1 MHGLTVHNKI
11 NNRIHKIDEKWVY
24 FYSQFKKI
32 IIYSISKHWL
42 RTACVDSDCQ
52 ALIAIQ
58 IILNK

>member
-32 IIYSISKHWL
+32 IIYSISKH
-42 RTACVDSDCQ
+42 
-52 ALIAIQ
+52 
-58 IILNK
+58 